1 MSNKNSKKPFSKP
14 LCAFCGKSAED
25 VGFLIEGN
33 ALGYPVCICAI
44 CHNTCGHIFTYRT
57 QGEKKKFVKSFG
69 DQAANKAV
77 PRKIKEY
84 LDLHVIGQDAAK
96 MALSIAV
103 SNHYKRIYK
112 SQVQDKNLKDTIIE
126 KSNVLFVGSTGSGK
140 TLLIKTLAKYLN
152 IPLAIGDATCLTEAG
167 YVGEDVESLISNLYR
182 NSDGDVKK
190 TQIGIIYIDEI
201 DKIAK
206 SRNNLSITKDVSG
219 EGVQQSLLKIIE
231 GTICNIAPQGG
242 RKHPEQKFVQIDTT
256 NILFICGGTF
266 VGIEDLIEKRN
277 GRSMGFAKF
286 QQEKSD
292 LSVLPEDL
300 IFFGMIPEFIGR
312 FPLIQKLELLQKS
325 DLVKILQEPK
335 NSLVNQ
341 YKKIFLYD
349 NVRLEFSSTALDL
362 IAEHAIKLETGAR
375 GLKQIIERVL
385 FDYNFNI
392 DLYKN
397 KTILIDTEDIE
408 KIFKKTA

>member
-1 MSNKNSKKPFSKP
+1 
-14 LCAFCGKSAED
+14 
-25 VGFLIEGN
+25 
-33 ALGYPVCICAI
+33 
-44 CHNTCGHIFTYRT
+44 
-57 QGEKKKFVKSFG
+57 
-69 DQAANKAV
+69 
-77 PRKIKEY
+77 
-84 LDLHVIGQDAAK
+84 LHVVGQDAAK

-182 NSDGDVKK
+182 SSDGDIKK

-277 GRSMGFAKF
+277 GRSMGFSKF

-397 KTILIDTEDIE
+397 KTILINTEDIE